1 MNKDVSIYAPWSGP
15 LMHDFFFIWILKV
28 VRKKTKKVKNNI
40 LKQWFLMVDN
50 YIYIY
55 INKIRKVIK
64 NISINIL
71 NYEIVMSLWNILD
84 KDVKKNKRCR

>member
-1 MNKDVSIYAPWSGP
+1 MISYGWQ
-15 LMHDFFFIWILKV
+15 L
-28 VRKKTKKVKNNI
+28 
-40 LKQWFLMVDN
+40 

-84 KDVKKNKRCR
+84 KDVKKNKRCQ